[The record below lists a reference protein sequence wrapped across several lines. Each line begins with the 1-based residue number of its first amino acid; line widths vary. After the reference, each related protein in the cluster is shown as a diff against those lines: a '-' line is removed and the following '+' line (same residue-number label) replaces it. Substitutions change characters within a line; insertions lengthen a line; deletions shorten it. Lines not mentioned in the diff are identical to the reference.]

1 MLRDPAILGCVI
13 RLERLPLSFV
23 GLSFKGSLVGVCVLG
38 INFESAR
45 FLGSLGS
52 LTLRIFSLVKILVYF
67 EVNRKEF

>member
-38 INFESAR
+38 INLESAR

-52 LTLRIFSLVKILVYF
+52 LTLIFSLVKILVYF